1 MVGVYKGDPKEYPL
15 AQSSPQWLQQ
25 AANLQFRESNSG
37 SSFFTNIASAPQHAW
52 PLTESTSRWAPA
64 VSHMM
69 AARWLNRFKDGSLE
83 LEDEPRS
90 GRPPVFDLDA
100 LKVVIEEDSRQS
112 RWCLAE
118 RLGHSQ
124 STVLHH
130 LHDLGYRKF

>member
-1 MVGVYKGDPKEYPL
+1 M
-15 AQSSPQWLQQ
+15 ASTSSESTTIL
-25 AANLQFRESNSG
+25 REQLRLLFLYEHRLG
-37 SSFFTNIASAPQHAW
+37 SSAHVAADRINQSMG
-52 PLTESTSRWAPA
+52 LST
-64 VSHMM
+64 VSHMT
-69 AARWLNRFKDGSLE
+69 AARWFKRFKDGNLE

-100 LKVVIEEDSRQS
+100 LKAVIEEDSRQS

-130 LHDLGYRKF
+130 LHDLGYREIQLR